1 MVTFKMDIEFIN
13 KGKNE
18 IEFVV
23 TDEDS
28 SFFDMIVDIASG
40 KKDVEFVSK
49 KEEDNLTGRFTIYLR
64 TREKAA
70 KDVLLD
76 CIAEAEEKFNGII
89 KNLEKAVAKK

>member
-1 MVTFKMDIEFIN
+1 MVIFKMEIEFIN

-18 IEFVV
+18 IEFMIK
-23 TDEDS
+23 DEDS
-28 SFFDMIVDIASG
+28 SFFDLIIDIASG

-49 KEEDNLTGRFTIYLR
+49 KEEDNLTGNFIIYIR

-76 CIAEAEEKFNGII
+76 CISEAEEKFSGII
-89 KNLEKAVAKK
+89 KNLEKAVNKK

>member
-1 MVTFKMDIEFIN
+1 MVTCKMDIELIN

-18 IEFVV
+18 MEFIIN
-23 TDEDS
+23 DEDS

-40 KKDVEFVSK
+40 KKDVDFVSK
-49 KEEDNLTGRFTIYLR
+49 KEDDNLTGKFIIYIR

-76 CIAEAEEKFNGII
+76 CISEAEEKFNGII
-89 KNLEKAVAKK
+89 KNLEKAVNKK